1 MAADLL
7 ILVRNDFHELD
18 DLAQAKMYAES
29 TIKRIN
35 ELLGAGAVTHFVCNE
50 DLDGHAD
57 VYIEVSLEGQD
68 EEWLFLTLGNGYW
81 KGCLGF
87 HCKDL
92 LYDSKGVFPL
102 RNEACLLAKIL
113 GQNEVWYTNDM
124 SMDQFDETISLDDY
138 IAAEK
143 INGYYA
149 EFAPEEL
156 LKLPLRER
164 PLYSVYHD
172 KFEY

>member
-81 KGCLGF
+81 KGCIGIHYKALVDD
-87 HCKDL
+87 C
-92 LYDSKGVFPL
+92 KGVFPL
-102 RNEACLLAKIL
+102 RNEARLLANIL

-124 SMDQFDETISLDDY
+124 AMDQFDETISLNDF
-138 IAAEK
+138 IAEEK
-143 INGYYA
+143 KQGYYA
-149 EFAPEEL
+149 EFNAEEL

-172 KFEY
+172 KFE